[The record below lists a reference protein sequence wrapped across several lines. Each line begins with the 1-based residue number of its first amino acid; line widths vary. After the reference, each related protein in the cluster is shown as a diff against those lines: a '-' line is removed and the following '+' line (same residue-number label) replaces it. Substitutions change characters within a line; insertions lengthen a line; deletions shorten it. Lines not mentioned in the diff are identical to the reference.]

1 LRLYITKQNFTIIN
15 CCSSETKYFNCIMET
30 DYQPNRQ
37 TTALYKFL
45 LLTITIIFTAYG
57 NSFAQDELN
66 VIRGNSSNNHWIH
79 FSDAPN
85 ALYHHLAGE
94 AYELL
99 EKRNESIAGLQ
110 SPGQWQQRQEEI
122 RQTLQEILGTFP
134 DRTPLNP
141 QITRTIQRDGYHI
154 EHIIFE
160 SQPEFYVTSSLYI
173 PDDLSEPAPA
183 ILYVSGHT
191 QDGYRAET
199 YQHKILN
206 LVHKGFIVFAID
218 PVGQGERLEY
228 VDPETGSSVVGGPT
242 REHSYAGVQ
251 AFLTGQSLAG
261 VMTWDGIRAV
271 DYLLTRDEV
280 DPERIGITGRSG
292 GGTQTA
298 YIAAMDDRIY
308 AAAPEAYITNFTRLL
323 QSIGPQDAEQNLP
336 GGIRH
341 GIDHADFLTIRA
353 PKPLLIIA
361 TTEDFFSIQGMR
373 ESAAEIK
380 SIYEAY
386 GSAEYFDVSEDNGGH
401 QSTQKNRE
409 AMYAFFQTHLD
420 NPGNP
425 DDLEVDIPSDDE
437 LRVTETGQIS
447 TSLNSETVYSLNR
460 AIAEKKIEQLAE
472 SRQSPDYHFQNI
484 SEIVTH
490 ISGFIYPESI
500 PEPAFTGRI
509 IRDGYTIEKYF
520 MQGEGDYVIPYL
532 LFKPEQPNGK
542 AVLYL
547 HPEGKSAVAE
557 NEEELDLL
565 ISRGFT
571 VLAPDLIGIGEM
583 GEGDLINYPA
593 AIKDFDPV
601 SFDVWI
607 ASVLTGRSITGIQA
621 SDVVRLTRHLEKQSD
636 IEEVYGLSYKTLSP
650 ILLHASVFEPKITR
664 VALIEPYASYRS
676 LVMQRYYDPGF
687 HLSSVAGSIG
697 EYDLPDLAAAL
708 SPRRLLMA
716 GVTDAAGSFDNPDI
730 REDINVIQAEYQ
742 RNEASQNL
750 VITTDD
756 PSAGLIEL
764 LENWLD

>member
-1 LRLYITKQNFTIIN
+1 MHMKTSDQLSGKTI
-15 CCSSETKYFNCIMET
+15 
-30 DYQPNRQ
+30 
-37 TTALYKFL
+37 ALYKCL
-45 LLTITIIFTAYG
+45 LLLFTIVFSVFG
-57 NSFAQDELN
+57 NSFAQDQLN

-79 FSDAPN
+79 FSDTPN

-99 EKRNESIAGLQ
+99 VNRNESVANLQ
-110 SPGQWQQRQEEI
+110 SLNQWKQRQEDV
-122 RQTLQEILGTFP
+122 RQTLQKILGTFP

-141 QITRTIQRDGYHI
+141 QITRIVEKNGYSI

-173 PDDLSEPAPA
+173 PGDLSEPAPA

-191 QDGYRAET
+191 QNGYRAET

-206 LVHKGFIVFAID
+206 LVDKGFIVFAID

-228 VDPETGSSVVGGPT
+228 FDPETGSSFVGGPT

-251 AFLTGQSLAG
+251 AFLTGHSLAG
-261 VMTWDGIRAV
+261 VMTWDGIRAI

-280 DPERIGITGRSG
+280 DPDRIGITGRSG
-292 GGTQTA
+292 GGTQTS

-373 ESAAEIK
+373 ESAAEVK
-380 SIYEAY
+380 AIYEAY
-386 GSAEYFDVSEDNGGH
+386 DATEFFDVSEDSGGH
-401 QSTQKNRE
+401 QSTQKNRKS
-409 AMYAFFQTHLD
+409 MYAFFQKHLG

-425 DDLEVDIPSDDE
+425 DDQDVDIPSDDE
-437 LRVTETGQIS
+437 LRVTETGQVS

-460 AIAEKKIEQLAE
+460 AIATKKIERLDE
-472 SRQSPDYHFQNI
+472 SRQNPDHHFQNI
-484 SEIVTH
+484 SETVTDV
-490 ISGFIYPESI
+490 SGFIYPESI

-509 IRDGYTIEKYF
+509 IRDGHTIEKYF

-532 LFKPEQPNGK
+532 MFKPEQPSGK

-547 HPEGKSAVAE
+547 HPEGKSVVAE

-583 GEGDLINYPA
+583 GGGDLINYPA
-593 AIKDFDPV
+593 SIKDFDQV

-621 SDVVRLTRHLEKQSD
+621 ADVIRLARYIEQQPG
-636 IEEVYGLSYKTLSP
+636 IEEIYGIAINSLSP
-650 ILLHASVFEPKITR
+650 ILLHASVLDSKITR

-676 LVMQRYYDPGF
+676 LVMNRFYDPGF

-697 EYDLPDLAAAL
+697 EYDLPDLAAAIA
-708 SPRRLLMA
+708 PRRLLMA
-716 GVTDAAGSFDNPDI
+716 GVTDAAGTFDNPDI
-730 REDINVIQAEYQ
+730 REDLNIIHSEYQ
-742 RNEASQNL
+742 RNGASQNL

-756 PSAGLIEL
+756 PSAGIIEL

>member
-1 LRLYITKQNFTIIN
+1 MY
-15 CCSSETKYFNCIMET
+15 SNCIMKANELPCG
-30 DYQPNRQ
+30 QNSIR
-37 TTALYKFL
+37 LKSL
-45 LLTITIIFTAYG
+45 VLTITFLFTVFG
-57 NSFAQDELN
+57 NSFAQDQLN

-85 ALYHHLAGE
+85 ALYHHLTAE

-99 EKRNESIAGLQ
+99 EKRNRSVAGLQ
-110 SPGQWQQRQEEI
+110 STGQWQQWQEDVRQI
-122 RQTLQEILGTFP
+122 LQDILGPFP
-134 DRTPLNP
+134 GKTPLNP
-141 QITRTIQRDGYHI
+141 QTTRTIGRDGYHI

-173 PDDLSEPAPA
+173 PGGLNEPAPA
-183 ILYVSGHT
+183 VLYVSGHT

-228 VDPETGSSVVGGPT
+228 FDPETESSIVGGPT

-261 VMTWDGIRAV
+261 MMTWDGIRAV
-271 DYLLTRDEV
+271 DYLLTREEV
-280 DPERIGITGRSG
+280 DPDRIGITGRSG

-336 GGIRH
+336 SGIMR
-341 GIDHADFLTIRA
+341 GIDHADFLTVRA

-373 ESAAEIK
+373 ESAAEVN

-386 GSAEYFDVSEDNGGH
+386 DATGNFEVAEDAGGH

-409 AMYAFFQTHLD
+409 AMYAFFQKHLD
-420 NPGNP
+420 NPGDP
-425 DDLEVDIPSDDE
+425 DDLEVDIPSDED

-447 TSLNSETVYSLNR
+447 TTLNSQTVFSLNR
-460 AIAEKKIEQLAE
+460 KIAEEMNERLIELRRDPGNHFPGIAETAKKL
-472 SRQSPDYHFQNI
+472 
-484 SEIVTH
+484 
-490 ISGFIYPESI
+490 SGFKNPQSI
-500 PEPAFTGRI
+500 PDPIFTGRI
-509 IRDGYTIEKYF
+509 IRNGYSIEKYF
-520 MQGEGDYVIPYL
+520 MQGEGNYVIPYL

-542 AVLYL
+542 AVVYL
-547 HPEGKSAVAE
+547 HPEGKSAITE
-557 NEEELDLL
+557 SEEILDLL
-565 ISRGFT
+565 IVSGLT
-571 VLAPDLIGIGEM
+571 VLAPDLVGTGEM
-583 GEGDLINYPA
+583 SGGDLINYPA
-593 AIKDFDPV
+593 TIKDFGQV
-601 SFDVWI
+601 SFDAWI

-621 SDVVRLTRHLEKQSD
+621 ADMVRLARYLDKQPD
-636 IEEVYGLSYKTLSP
+636 VDEIYGIAIKSMSP
-650 ILLHASVFEPKITR
+650 ILLHASVIEPSIDR
-664 VALIEPYASYRS
+664 VALIKPYSSYRS

-687 HLSSVAGSIG
+687 HLSTVAGSIG
-697 EYDLPDLAAAL
+697 KYDLPDLAAAL
-708 SPRRLLMA
+708 APRRLLMA
-716 GVTDAAGSFDNPDI
+716 GVTDASGAFNNPDI
-730 REDINVIQAEYQ
+730 QPDINIIQSEYE
-742 RNEASQNL
+742 RNEADQNL

-756 PSAGLIEL
+756 PSDGIIEL
-764 LENWLD
+764 LKNWLVFCQ

>member
-1 LRLYITKQNFTIIN
+1 MK
-15 CCSSETKYFNCIMET
+15 T
-30 DYQPNRQ
+30 DDQPSGR
-37 TTALYKFL
+37 TTLLNKCLFL
-45 LLTITIIFTAYG
+45 SITIIFTVFG
-57 NSFAQDELN
+57 NIFAQDQLN

-85 ALYHHLAGE
+85 ALYHLLAGE

-99 EKRNESIAGLQ
+99 EIRNDSIAGIQ
-110 SPGQWQQRQEEI
+110 SLNQWQQRQEI
-122 RQTLQEILGTFP
+122 VRQTLQEILGTFP
-134 DRTPLNP
+134 ERTPLNP
-141 QITRTIQRDGYHI
+141 QITRVIEKNGYSI

-173 PDDLSEPAPA
+173 PENLSEPAPA

-191 QDGYRAET
+191 QDGYRADT
-199 YQHKILN
+199 YQHKIVN
-206 LVHKGFIVFAID
+206 LVHKGFIVFAMD

-228 VDPETGSSVVGGPT
+228 FDPETGSSVIGSPT

-251 AFLTGQSLAG
+251 AFLTGHSLAG

-280 DPERIGITGRSG
+280 DPDRIGITGRSG
-292 GGTQTA
+292 GGTQTS

-336 GGIRH
+336 AGIKH

-353 PKPLLIIA
+353 PKPILIIA

-380 SIYEAY
+380 AIYEAY
-386 GSAEYFDVSEDNGGH
+386 DAAEFFDVSEDSGGH

-409 AMYAFFQTHLD
+409 AMYAFFQKHLG

-437 LRVTETGQIS
+437 LRVTETGQVS

-460 AIAEKKIEQLAE
+460 AIAEKSLEQIAE
-472 SRQSPDYHFQNI
+472 SRQNPDHYFQNI

-490 ISGFIYPESI
+490 VSGFIYPESI
-500 PEPAFTGRI
+500 QEPVFTGRI

-532 LFKPEQPNGK
+532 LFRPEQPSDK

-547 HPEGKSAVAE
+547 HPQGKSAVAE

-571 VLAPDLIGIGEM
+571 ILAPDLIGIGEM
-583 GEGDLINYPA
+583 GGGDLLNYPA
-593 AIKDFDPV
+593 SIKEFDPV

-607 ASVLTGRSITGIQA
+607 ASALTGRSITGIQA
-621 SDVVRLTRHLEKQSD
+621 ADVIRLVRHHEKQSL
-636 IEEVYGLSYKTLSP
+636 IEEFYGMAINGMSP
-650 ILLHASVFEPKITR
+650 ILLHASVLDSAITR

-687 HLSSVAGSIG
+687 HMSSVAGSIG

-708 SPRRLLMA
+708 APRPLLMA
-716 GVTDAAGSFDNPDI
+716 GITDAAGIFDNPGI
-730 REDINVIQAEYQ
+730 REDINVIQSEYQ